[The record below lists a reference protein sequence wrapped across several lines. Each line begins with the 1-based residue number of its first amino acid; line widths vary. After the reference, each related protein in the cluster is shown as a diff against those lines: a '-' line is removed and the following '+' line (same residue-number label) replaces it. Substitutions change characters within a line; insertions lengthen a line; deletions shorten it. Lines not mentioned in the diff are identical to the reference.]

1 VTIPGKKQLTKTMEQ
16 YVSGSHVK
24 YTLDVNPDGV
34 DLLSGPDTVT
44 IVDQISSTVGT
55 ETGNATLETG
65 KKNYLVVYEVD
76 SDGNKTDITDQCSLD
91 YTAGDGTFKLSVP
104 DDKHLQIEYWIAFSG
119 FVGDAVTLDNT
130 AKFEYSLDDKD
141 TSTPVESKEQLTV
154 RSSRAGGQSTTS
166 FELMKVDDS
175 NNPVPGVGFQLY
187 KVELDSTGAPV
198 IENGTVKLTEVG
210 DVQYTIADD
219 ETLEIEGEKIELTP
233 GMIDFEGLNK
243 ETIYCY
249 KEVSAPYGYV
259 MDTTLN
265 FVEFQKHEA
274 AYETLSQYGT
284 VHDVVDHDAVLTV
297 VNTFNGTLFDNLQV
311 RKMINGSRT
320 STAKFDFTFTLKP
333 TGDSQPTVYTD
344 ENYKNA
350 MTENGITVTI
360 AGAGRDEF
368 DALYFKEAGT
378 YTFTMT
384 ENELTAEATAAKYV
398 KDQSEYLVT
407 IVVGVNTANELEVTS
422 ATYQQVKDS
431 TGNAVTDSK
440 EMEYGTNYPTFNNT
454 QALDPGELV
463 LNLKKILK
471 GSRATGVQAG
481 EFTFILSRGEEK
493 VAEATTDADGN
504 VTLTAPLAAT
514 DANKTLYFALQEQEG
529 EDQTITYCQDSVIVI
544 VTTAE
549 EKGKVVV
556 TNVKYQTTLNVTDDN
571 VLEVVNTYHIPVPTG
586 IYLNML
592 PYALMTAF
600 AAGFGVMVL
609 VVRRR
614 KNKN

>member
-1 VTIPGKKQLTKTMEQ
+1 M
-16 YVSGSHVK
+16 
-24 YTLDVNPDGV
+24 
-34 DLLSGPDTVT
+34 
-44 IVDQISSTVGT
+44 
-55 ETGNATLETG
+55 
-65 KKNYLVVYEVD
+65 
-76 SDGNKTDITDQCSLD
+76 
-91 YTAGDGTFKLSVP
+91 TAD
-104 DDKHLQIEYWIAFSG
+104 
-119 FVGDAVTLDNT
+119 
-130 AKFEYSLDDKD
+130 
-141 TSTPVESKEQLTV
+141 
-154 RSSRAGGQSTTS
+154 
-166 FELMKVDDS
+166 
-175 NNPVPGVGFQLY
+175 
-187 KVELDSTGAPV
+187 
-198 IENGTVKLTEVG
+198 
-210 DVQYTIADD
+210 
-219 ETLEIEGEKIELTP
+219 
-233 GMIDFEGLNK
+233 
-243 ETIYCY
+243 
-249 KEVSAPYGYV
+249 
-259 MDTTLN
+259 
-265 FVEFQKHEA
+265 
-274 AYETLSQYGT
+274 
-284 VHDVVDHDAVLTV
+284 
-297 VNTFNGTLFDNLQV
+297 
-311 RKMINGSRT
+311 
-320 STAKFDFTFTLKP
+320 
-333 TGDSQPTVYTD
+333 
-344 ENYKNA
+344 
-350 MTENGITVTI
+350 GITVTI
-360 AGAGRDEF
+360 AGANRDWF
-368 DALYFKEAGT
+368 DTLYFKEAGT

-407 IVVGVNTANELEVTS
+407 IKVGVNTANELEVTS

-549 EKGKVVV
+549 ENGKVVV